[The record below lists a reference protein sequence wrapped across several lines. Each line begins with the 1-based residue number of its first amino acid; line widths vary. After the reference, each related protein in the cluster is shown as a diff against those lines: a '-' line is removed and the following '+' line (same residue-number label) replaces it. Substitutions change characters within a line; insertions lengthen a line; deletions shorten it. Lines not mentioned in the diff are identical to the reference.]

1 MSDDRWSVGARH
13 PILLCPNAQEPF
25 PVTTPDLRAQLQVAL
40 GASYILERELGRGGM
55 ATVFLAQ
62 DAKHGRRIALK
73 VLHPD
78 LAASLG
84 PERFRRE
91 IGFAA
96 TLQHP
101 HILTVLDSGETAT
114 GELWFTMPYV
124 EGESLRARLTR
135 QRQLAVDD
143 ALRITREV
151 ALALEYAHRHGVV
164 HRDVKPENILLTAD
178 GQALVAD
185 FGIARALTPGTAGGT
200 LTETGMAIGTPQ
212 YMSPEQ
218 AAGERTLDGTSDVYS
233 LGAVLYEMLAGEP
246 PFTGPTAQA
255 IVAKMMAGEPPSVRR
270 VRPSVP
276 EPIDTA
282 IRKALAPVPADRF
295 PTAIEF
301 SRTLEVAQRSGET
314 AAAVAAPPSPP
325 PPAPAS
331 PRRKRI
337 PVGASLL
344 GLGFLI
350 GVGVLF
356 AWRHRAGTTAGTGD
370 AGTLAVLPFENLG
383 DSTDAYFADGITD
396 EVRGKLATLHGLRVI
411 ASGSSSQYKHTTKS
425 QEEIARELGAQYL
438 LVGRVR
444 WEKLPGGKSRV
455 RVDPELVQV
464 TNGNAPATTWQQDFD
479 ADLTDVFQVQ
489 ADIAEKVAQQLRLRL
504 GSDDRQALAERPTQN
519 LDAYDAYLR
528 GIEIGKQGN
537 DFSVLRKQLA
547 AFDEAVTR
555 DSTFALAWVELARAH
570 AQIYFSGVPTAA
582 EADSVRHAAERAVAL
597 APDLPE
603 AHGAMGSYYQLVRS
617 DFARALAEDSIGLAH
632 APNNAGLLSQ
642 TARVD
647 ESLGRWD
654 AAADLLQRAQRLDP
668 QSASVAGSLGLTEL
682 WLRDYTA
689 ARTAYDRAL
698 VFQPTNLAIVE
709 GRAMVELAQG
719 NLPAARAILHA
730 MPATVDS
737 GTVAEFMGDFW
748 DVGWLLDSAY
758 ERVLFTLTPSAFDN
772 RRSAWGIVFAQQYGY
787 RGDWTRA
794 RAYGDSARAG
804 YEAELK
810 ITPQDP
816 QGHAFRGLALAY
828 MGRAADAIQ
837 EGQHA
842 AALEPIA
849 QDARDGPYW
858 DHVLARIYVLAGQ
871 PEKAI
876 DELEIILK
884 TPYFVSPAWLR
895 VDPNFARLKGNPRFE
910 RLIAAGS

>member
-1 MSDDRWSVGARH
+1 M
-13 PILLCPNAQEPF
+13 
-25 PVTTPDLRAQLQVAL
+25 TTPDLRDQLQAAF
-40 GASYILERELGRGGM
+40 GNSYVLERELGRGGM

-62 DAKHGRRIALK
+62 DAKHGRPVALK

-91 IGFAA
+91 ITLAA
-96 TLQHP
+96 KLQHP
-101 HILTVLDSGETAT
+101 HILTVLDSGETPT

-124 EGESLRARLTR
+124 EGESLRDRLTR
-135 QRQLAVDD
+135 QRQLSLSN

-151 ALALEYAHRHGVV
+151 ALALEYAHRHGVI

-185 FGIARALTPGTAGGT
+185 FGIARALTPGSGGAGGT

-218 AAGERTLDGTSDVYS
+218 AAGERTVDGTSDVYS
-233 LGAVLYEMLAGEP
+233 LGSVLYEMLAGEP
-246 PFTGPTAQA
+246 PFTGPTVQA
-255 IVAKMMAGEPPSVRR
+255 IVAKMMAGAPPSIRR

-276 EPIDTA
+276 EPIDAA
-282 IRKALAPVPADRF
+282 IRRALAPVPADRF
-295 PTAIEF
+295 PSAVEF
-301 SRTLEVAQRSGET
+301 SRALEVAERSGET
-314 AAAVAAPPSPP
+314 AAAAPTPPSPPSPP
-325 PPAPAS
+325 PAS
-331 PRRKRI
+331 ARRKRI

-356 AWRHRAGTTAGTGD
+356 AWRHRAGTTTGTSD

-444 WEKLPGGKSRV
+444 WEKVPGGKSRV

-489 ADIAEKVAQQLRLRL
+489 ADIAGKVAEQLRLRL

-528 GIEIGKQGN
+528 GLEIAKGGN
-537 DFSVLRKQLA
+537 DFSMLRRQIA
-547 AFDEAVTR
+547 AFEDAAQR

-570 AQIYFSGVPTAA
+570 ASIYFSGVPTAA
-582 EADSVRHAAERAVAL
+582 EGDSVHNAAERAVAL

-603 AHGAMGSYYQLVRS
+603 AHGAMGSYYQLVRD
-617 DFARALAEDSIGLAH
+617 DFAHALAEDSIGLAR
-632 APNNAGLLSQ
+632 APNNAVLLSQ

-654 AAADLLQRAQRLDP
+654 AGADLLRRAQRLDP
-668 QSASVAGSLGLTEL
+668 QSATVASGLGLAEE
-682 WLRDYTA
+682 WLRDYPA

-698 VFQPTNLAIVE
+698 ALQPTNLSLVE
-709 GRAMVELAQG
+709 GRAMVELGQG
-719 NLPAARAILHA
+719 NLPAARVILHA
-730 MPATVDS
+730 LPASVDS

-748 DVGWLLDSAY
+748 DVGWLLDSTY
-758 ERVLFTLTPSAFDN
+758 ERVLFTLTPAAFDN
-772 RRSAWGIVFAQQYGY
+772 RRSAWGIVLAQQYSYHGN
-787 RGDWTRA
+787 WARA

-828 MGRAADAIQ
+828 MGRSSEAIE
-837 EGQHA
+837 EGQRA
-842 AALEPIA
+842 VALRSIA

-858 DHVLARIYVLAGQ
+858 HHILARIYALSGQ

-884 TPYFVSPAWLR
+884 TPYFVSRGWLGI
-895 VDPNFARLKGNPRFE
+895 DPNFARLKGNPRFE

>member
-1 MSDDRWSVGARH
+1 MA
-13 PILLCPNAQEPF
+13 A
-25 PVTTPDLRAQLQVAL
+25 DLKEQLQAAL
-40 GASYILERELGRGGM
+40 GTSYILERELGRGGM
-55 ATVFLAQ
+55 ATVYLAQ
-62 DAKHGRRIALK
+62 DAKHGRPVALK

-91 IGFAA
+91 ITLAA
-96 TLQHP
+96 KLQHP

-124 EGESLRARLTR
+124 EGESLRGRLTR
-135 QRQLAVDD
+135 QRQLAVAD
-143 ALRITREV
+143 ALRITCEV
-151 ALALEYAHRHGVV
+151 ALALEYAHRHGVI

-185 FGIARALTPGTAGGT
+185 FGIARALTPGPASGT

-255 IVAKMMAGEPPSVRR
+255 IVAKMMAGEPPSIRR

-276 EPIDTA
+276 AAIDVT
-282 IRKALAPVPADRF
+282 IQKALAPVPADRF
-295 PTAIEF
+295 PTALEF
-301 SRTLEVAQRSGET
+301 SKALDAAERTGET
-314 AAAVAAPPSPP
+314 AAAAAAPLPSPP
-325 PPAPAS
+325 PPLATA
-331 PRRKRI
+331 RRRRI

-356 AWRHRAGTTAGTGD
+356 AWRHHAGPTTSD

-425 QEEIARELGAQYL
+425 QEQIARELGAQYL

-444 WEKLPGGKSRV
+444 WEKVPGGKSRV

-464 TNGNAPATTWQQDFD
+464 TNGNAPVTTWQQDFD

-489 ADIAEKVAQQLRLRL
+489 ADIAGKVAQQLRLRL

-528 GIEIGKQGN
+528 GVEIAKRGN
-537 DFSVLRKQLA
+537 DFSDLRKEIA
-547 AFDEAVTR
+547 AFDEALIR
-555 DSTFALAWVELARAH
+555 DSTFALAWAALARAH
-570 AQIYFSGVPTAA
+570 AGIYFSGVPTAA
-582 EADSVRHAAERAVAL
+582 EGDSVRHAAERALAL

-603 AHGAMGSYYQLVRS
+603 AHAAMGSYYQLVRT

-632 APNNAGLLSQ
+632 VPNNAALLVQ

-654 AAADLLQRAQRLDP
+654 AAAGLLQRAQRLDP
-668 QSASVAGSLGLTEL
+668 QSSSVAEGIDLAEL
-682 WLRDYTA
+682 WLRDYPA
-689 ARTAYDRAL
+689 ARAAYDRSL
-698 VFQPTNLAIVE
+698 VFEPTNLAIVE
-709 GRAMVELAQG
+709 GRAMVELGQG

-730 MPATVDS
+730 LPATVDS

-748 DVGWLLDSAY
+748 DVGWLLDSGY
-758 ERVLFTLTPSAFDN
+758 ERVLFTLTPTAFDN
-772 RRSAWGIVFAQQYGY
+772 RRSTWGIVLAQQYGY
-787 RGDWTRA
+787 KGNWARA
-794 RAYGDSARAG
+794 RAYGDSARVG

-828 MGRAADAIQ
+828 MGRASEAIQ

-842 AALEPIA
+842 VALTSIA

-858 DHVLARIYVLAGQ
+858 HHVLARIYVLAGQ

-884 TPYFVSPAWLR
+884 IPYFVSRGWLR
-895 VDPNFARLKGNPRFE
+895 IDPNFAPLRGNPRFE
-910 RLIAAGS
+910 KLIAGG